1 MEKSGDQ
8 EDSKPICE
16 IHSKV
21 TIEKQQSSPVFGAL
35 DCDRSF
41 NDHIASNGIS
51 GACSSGNI
59 HIPDKHASM
68 KKSHS
73 TSYNKIQGGNVL
85 GRIKDRTGVPV

>member
-1 MEKSGDQ
+1 MDETKPKEGY
-8 EDSKPICE
+8 SKA
-16 IHSKV
+16 

-35 DCDRSF
+35 DCDKSIL
-41 NDHIASNGIS
+41 DKIATNGIS

-59 HIPDKHASM
+59 HIPEKLVSM

-73 TSYNKIQGGNVL
+73 ASYNKIQGANVM